1 MFKTNAVPVVAV
13 KRGEFN
19 TADVENDIREI
30 TPPGG
35 VTVSSIIAKSLNTM
49 TAAAS
54 IMVFAN
60 GQSILVSEDDLT
72 VPIAGDAGTKVM
84 TIKPV
89 AGQEGRT
96 LAFEQDGAETNGF
109 DAAIKTAVLEL
120 INATRPKY
128 SVASLV
134 QNILAKVPALP
145 AGVFLAVSIDQ
156 TNGKVRVHTY
166 TDDGLH
172 VDTNDIVDTSDHGL
186 RVTLPITPIVETSG
200 GGDNTLK
207 FEGGAV

>member
-35 VTVSSIIAKSLNTM
+35 VTVSSIITKSLNTM

-54 IMVFAN
+54 VMVLAN

-72 VPIAGDAGTKVM
+72 PPIAGDAGTKVM
-84 TIKPV
+84 VLKPV

-145 AGVFLAVSIDQ
+145 DGVFIAVSIDQ
-156 TNGKVRVHTY
+156 TNGKVRVYTY

-172 VDTNDIVDTSDHGL
+172 VDINDIVDVSDHGL
-186 RVTLPITPIVETSG
+186 RVTLPITPIVETAGS
-200 GGDNTLK
+200 GDNTLK